1 MHTKVDQFAMLI
13 NMLEENCIPRHQS
26 CWSASHQSTQ
36 ASLGRV
42 RDFYAEL

>member
-13 NMLEENCIPRHQS
+13 NMLEENCISRHQS